1 MFFGAKLLKADWR
14 FKNQTLPMGIREASL
29 SLILLCLLCS
39 VILYICRGEILYRRG
54 HLMVHISVDFELH
67 ISVDLLCG
75 TLNGHRATKFG
86 RFTLWHNGRR
96 SKQPGLMQVPG
107 VGHILQRQ

>member
-1 MFFGAKLLKADWR
+1 MKADWR
-14 FKNQTLPMGIREASL
+14 FNYPTLLTRIRQGSL

-75 TLNGHRATKFG
+75 TTATELQSSVDLLCGTMVADLN
-86 RFTLWHNGRR
+86 N
-96 SKQPGLMQVPG
+96 PV
-107 VGHILQRQ
+107 